1 LAGEGA
7 DEIFAGYSFHK
18 VIKLTEKYY
27 TRVPEMITHKLL
39 IPLVSKLPVK
49 FLDKLFIYPAYLGNK
64 GKERVVEYLR
74 NYSHRSLNEN
84 YIYLKSLFDNKE
96 RDAVFG
102 KIIDSKYRNEFCFT
116 KLKKTN
122 SYKNKNQ
129 FFDNLLKLQF
139 DNWLQDNLLLRQDKN
154 TMAHSLELRV
164 PFLDHN
170 LVELA
175 FQMPAHLKVNGLV
188 DKYVERDV
196 ARKILPKN
204 NAKRRKIPFYIPLEY
219 FYKNPELRDFIY
231 LTLNRRQV
239 EKRGYFDYRKVRT
252 LIEKMESGEFL
263 YLKQVM
269 ALVILE
275 LWHLIFIDKQKMW

>member
-1 LAGEGA
+1 MN
-7 DEIFAGYSFHK
+7 F
-18 VIKLTEKYY
+18 
-27 TRVPEMITHKLL
+27 
-39 IPLVSKLPVK
+39 
-49 FLDKLFIYPAYLGNK
+49 
-64 GKERVVEYLR
+64 
-74 NYSHRSLNEN
+74 
-84 YIYLKSLFDNKE
+84 
-96 RDAVFG
+96 
-102 KIIDSKYRNEFCFT
+102 FT
-116 KLKKTN
+116 KLKKVN
-122 SYKNKNQ
+122 RYRNKNH

-139 DNWLQDNLLLRQDKN
+139 DNWLEDNLLLRQDKN

-196 ARKILPKN
+196 ARKILPKSN
-204 NAKRRKIPFYIPLEY
+204 VKRRKIPFYIPLEY